1 MVSNSLGNDLWY
13 LWVDKRLLWLVNRAT
28 RITRAFESSLLS
40 VEIWVSFRERQSNVF
55 RTFSLPL
62 LEKGLS
68 HFFTQKAR
76 TVLANCLHRWIVFNI
91 AWPRVIQTS
100 TNYKST
106 FTWQY
111 TLSERRVIQRTIFF
125 SAETYCLPFLFL
137 SKSVT
142 ARLIFFD

>member
-68 HFFTQKAR
+68 HFLLKKRRQCSQTR
-76 TVLANCLHRWIVFNI
+76 LHRWVVFNI
-91 AWPRVIQTS
+91 AWTRVIRTS

-111 TLSERRVIQRTIFF
+111 TLSERRVIQRTMFF

-142 ARLIFFD
+142 VRLIFFD